1 MATISDDD
9 RSWAIYANAAGLLV
23 FTNVPYANL
32 IATLLIWLRVK
43 RSDEMPFARTHAAAA
58 FNFQATYSLV
68 VTLGSLAML
77 GLFLGHRDTFEA
89 SALDRAWLLRGLA
102 LYAVLTLANVVL
114 SIIGAIAASD
124 LRAPRY
130 FAAIPF
136 VAASR

>member
-1 MATISDDD
+1 MATISDED

-43 RSDEMPFARTHAAAA
+43 HSDDMPFARTHAAAA
-58 FNFQATYSLV
+58 FNFQVTYSLV
-68 VTLGSLAML
+68 VTLCSIAVL

-102 LYAVLTLANVVL
+102 LYGVLTLANVVL

-124 LRAPRY
+124 LRAARY
-130 FAAIPF
+130 VVAIPF
-136 VAASR
+136 VTASR

>member
-32 IATLLIWLRVK
+32 IATLLVWLRVK
-43 RSDEMPFARTHAAAA
+43 RSDGMPFARTHAAAA

-68 VTLGSLAML
+68 VTVISIAILGM
-77 GLFLGHRDTFEA
+77 FLEHRDTLEA
-89 SALDRAWLLRGLA
+89 SGLDRTWLLRGLA
-102 LYAVLTLANVVL
+102 LYAILTLANVVL
-114 SIIGAIAASD
+114 SLIGAIAASD
-124 LRAPRY
+124 LRPARY

-136 VAASR
+136 VTASR